1 MRAVAHA
8 DATLF
13 RTGVNC
19 WRIVHADRVGILVD
33 GEEYFRALFDAFRQ
47 AQRSIL
53 ICGWDFHSRTQL
65 LSDDVDTQ
73 GWPREVGELLNALV
87 KRRRTLQ
94 VYILGWDYPMIFGLD
109 REWPSLMGTGW
120 TPRRRVHLR
129 YDNTHP
135 VGGSHHQ
142 KLIVVDDSIAF
153 CGGIDLTCK
162 RWDTCSH
169 SPGDQRRTAS
179 GVPYPP
185 FHDMMY
191 AVDGEA
197 ARALGELVRTRWARA
212 TGESVRS
219 LPMAGRLWPA
229 WLQPQIA
236 NARLAVSRT
245 APPGD
250 NERGVREVE
259 AMYLDLIRA
268 AKRCIYIEN
277 QYFTANRIGAAL
289 AARLQEPDGPEVILV
304 LRRLS
309 HGWLE
314 ELTMQT
320 LRTRLLQQLR
330 AADQFNRLRV
340 FCPHV
345 AGLQEG
351 TCIDVHAKM
360 MLVDDDWLRIGSANL
375 ANRSMG
381 LDTECDLTLEAGG
394 DARKREAIRRFR
406 AQLLAEHLG
415 TAVESVL
422 DAIATQGSVR
432 WAIET
437 LQGGERTLMPLEPL
451 PEVSPAV
458 LDVVGVADP
467 ERPVD
472 MQALMSFF
480 SAREESAREGGGWW
494 RVAGVALICVALAAL
509 WQVTPL
515 ARFADP
521 AWVTHWA
528 DDFGSRWWAPL
539 ALTAVYVPASL
550 VMFPR
555 PLLTMLGVI
564 AFGPFGAF
572 AIAMSGMLLSAYGT
586 YLAGKRFDRHTVR
599 RVGGRRVARMARV
612 LRERGLIAI
621 TALRLVPLA
630 PYAVEGIVAGAIRI
644 RLRDFLLG
652 TALGIFPGIFA
663 ATLFGDQ
670 LHAALENPR
679 EMNYWLLAGLLA
691 CLIACTWGV
700 RRWLIKAQR
709 EIATS
714 RAHAHAPDHDGEHRV
729 SAA

>member
-19 WRIVHADRVGILVD
+19 WRIAHADRVGMLVD
-33 GEEYFRALFDAFRQ
+33 GERYFRALFDAFCQ

-53 ICGWDFHSRTQL
+53 ICGWDFHSKTRL
-65 LSDDVDTQ
+65 LSDDVDSH
-73 GWPREVGELLNALV
+73 GWPRELGELLNALAR
-87 KRRRTLQ
+87 KRRMLH

-120 TPRRRVHLR
+120 KPRRRVHLR

-142 KLIVVDDSIAF
+142 KLVVIDDSIAF

-169 SPGDQRRTAS
+169 APTDERRTVS

-185 FHDMMY
+185 FHDMMF

-197 ARALGELVRTRWARA
+197 ARALGELVRTRWLKA
-212 TGESVRS
+212 TGEPVRS

-229 WLQPQIA
+229 WLKPQVV
-236 NARLAVSRT
+236 NARLAISRT
-245 APPGD
+245 TSPTNG
-250 NERGVREVE
+250 ERGVHEVE
-259 AMYLDLIRA
+259 AMYVDLVRA

-277 QYFTANRIGAAL
+277 QYFTANKVGDAL
-289 AARLQEPDGPEVILV
+289 AARLQEVDGPEVIVV

-320 LRTRLLQQLR
+320 LRTRLIQRLR
-330 AADQFNRLRV
+330 AADKYNRLRV
-340 FCPHV
+340 FYPHV
-345 AGLQEG
+345 QGLQEG
-351 TCIDVHAKM
+351 TCVDVHAKTM
-360 MLVDDDWLRIGSANL
+360 IVDDEWLRIGSANL

-381 LDTECDLTLEAGG
+381 LDSECDLTLEAGG
-394 DARKREAIRRFR
+394 DARKREAIRTFR
-406 AQLLAEHLG
+406 AELLAEHLG
-415 TAVESVL
+415 SSPDAVLTE
-422 DAIATQGSVR
+422 IGQQGSVR
-432 WAIET
+432 WAVDT
-437 LQGGERTLMPLEPL
+437 LQGGERTLQPLEPL
-451 PEVSPAV
+451 PEVSPTM
-458 LDVVGVADP
+458 LEVVGVADP
-467 ERPVD
+467 ERPVE
-472 MQALMSFF
+472 MQNLSSFF
-480 SAREESAREGGGWW
+480 SAREDSGPEAGGVW
-494 RVAGVALICVALAAL
+494 RVVSVALLCIALPAM

-515 ARFADP
+515 SRFADP
-521 AWVTHWA
+521 DWVTHWA
-528 DDFGSRWWAPL
+528 NDFGSRWWAPL
-539 ALTAVYVPASL
+539 VLTAIYVPASL

-555 PLLTMLGVI
+555 PLLTMLGVMS
-564 AFGPFGAF
+564 FGPWSAF
-572 AIAMSGMLLSAYGT
+572 TIAMAGMLLSAWGT
-586 YLAGKRFDRHTVR
+586 YIAGKQFDRHMVR

-612 LRERGLIAI
+612 LRERGLIAV

-630 PYAVEGIVAGAIRI
+630 PYAVEGIVAGAIRL

-652 TALGIFPGIFA
+652 TAIGIFPGVFA

-670 LHAALENPR
+670 LHAALEDPR
-679 EMNYWLLAGLLA
+679 AMNYWLLAGLVLV
-691 CLIACTWGV
+691 LMGCTWGV

-709 EIATS
+709 EIAEG
-714 RAHAHAPDHDGEHRV
+714 RAHARAVDDEHRV
-729 SAA
+729 PAA